1 MDGNAVMVSARMS
14 NLQAQAD
21 DNLVGLLTTAAV
33 ECPQRRPEER
43 MQHPEIEQTGSMTN
57 MAGTVVALGE
67 TTKPTNDGHMSITIA
82 TWIDIATP
90 RPSGATAAT
99 SDMAA
104 VVDCKMKTMG
114 LIRIDTTV
122 GVDASRVIVSEVA
135 LPLHITAADA
145 RAEIRATHQLHPH
158 QHRRLHRHLH
168 LPAEAV
174 TAAAGVVVDL
184 VRINW
189 LQS

>member
-33 ECPQRRPEER
+33 EQRRPEER
-43 MQHPEIEQTGSMTN
+43 MHPIEQTGSMTN

-145 RAEIRATHQLHPH
+145 RAEIGATHLRHPH
-158 QHRRLHRHLH
+158 QHRRLHHHHLH
-168 LPAEAV
+168 RPAEAV

>member
-43 MQHPEIEQTGSMTN
+43 MHPIEQTGSMTN

-104 VVDCKMKTMG
+104 VVDCRMKTIG
-114 LIRIDTTV
+114 VIDTTID
-122 GVDASRVIVSEVA
+122 VDGSRRRRVIVSEVA